1 MRNILEKSLINKSGI
16 YMIVNLVNK
25 KFYVGSATSNKLHI
39 RFKAH
44 LLYCIGSDIIAK
56 AVEKSGL
63 LNFAFVIIE
72 LYDKEINNK
81 DKKSLWEIETEYL
94 KRLNPPYNILRF
106 AGTSFGLKHS
116 DITKKYMKDNYS
128 QERKDFIRNL
138 NKGKI
143 FPEEVREK
151 MRQNAYKRSSMSLST
166 RKKCGL
172 SASKPVTAYSIDGS
186 VYRNEPS
193 MTKLAVYL
201 GVNPKTLRLAIR
213 SGKLVKKKWL
223 IKFDVIQ

>member
-63 LNFAFVIIE
+63 
-72 LYDKEINNK
+72 
-81 DKKSLWEIETEYL
+81 
-94 KRLNPPYNILRF
+94 
-106 AGTSFGLKHS
+106 
-116 DITKKYMKDNYS
+116 
-128 QERKDFIRNL
+128 
-138 NKGKI
+138 
-143 FPEEVREK
+143 
-151 MRQNAYKRSSMSLST
+151 
-166 RKKCGL
+166 

-193 MTKLAVYL
+193 MIKLGVYL

-213 SGKLVKKKWL
+213 SGKLVKKK
-223 IKFDVIQ
+223 